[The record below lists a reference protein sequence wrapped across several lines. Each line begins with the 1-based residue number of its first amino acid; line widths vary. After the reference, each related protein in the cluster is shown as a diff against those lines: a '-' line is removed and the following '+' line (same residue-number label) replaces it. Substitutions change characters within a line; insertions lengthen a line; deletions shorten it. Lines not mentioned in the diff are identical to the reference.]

1 MSSPPILGRA
11 PSARRTAGWIA
22 ASVAAL
28 ALGAAP
34 GASAAPRSG
43 GGDFDCR
50 ASSVRAQL
58 AGQTLLEPVIANPA
72 GTPCADGTASI
83 LNPTDIGP
91 VRVDLANADTAI
103 DPNDLSAAPAVDG
116 DNGRAVASV
125 TNPVVDVGGVRLTA
139 GVTGAMASYTCRAG
153 QPVPMGASVVA
164 DVLLTVGGQA
174 VPITLP
180 GDNAPFVLDLP
191 GGLGTL
197 LLNQQTIENGRITQR
212 AVELRLPSGSQI
224 ANVVIGEAVAG
235 VRGNPCAAAATP
247 PTTPPQC
254 SDARD
259 NDGDGKID
267 AQDPGC
273 LSGPGGAF
281 NPNDDDET
289 DPSPNPQC
297 SDGRDND
304 GDGRIDAQDPGCLS
318 GPGGAFNPNDNDEG
332 DAVGLPQCS
341 DGRDN
346 DGDGKNDAQ
355 DPGCLSGP
363 GGTFNPND
371 NDERDLGNSS
381 QCSDGIDND
390 ADGRVDFPADR
401 GCASSTDRT
410 ERTPGG
416 TGRLTTVPS
425 RIARAGASGACVRGS
440 FSAVVTGRSI
450 SSVRFT
456 LDGRT
461 VRTDGSSPFNARIS
475 TSRAGTHR
483 VSARVTFTSDS
494 GTRARTLS
502 FGFRR
507 CASAPRGPRFTG

>member
-180 GDNAPFVLDLP
+180 GNNAPFVLDLP

-281 NPNDDDET
+281 NPND
-289 DPSPNPQC
+289 
-297 SDGRDND
+297 
-304 GDGRIDAQDPGCLS
+304 
-318 GPGGAFNPNDNDEG
+318 NDEG

-346 DGDGKNDAQ
+346 DGDGKSDAQ

-371 NDERDLGNSS
+371 NDERDPGNSS